1 MFTNTRTFKTALFC
15 IAAIVSSSVLSEGHH
30 ASSLKFKTQTI
41 KDNLSLLQGQGGN
54 IAILS
59 GKQGLLMVDDDY
71 QKMSPALQNAL
82 SEFGGEEKLTYIV
95 NTHWHG
101 DHTQGNLHFG
111 HHAQI
116 IAHDNVRERL
126 LTSQEVKLFNMKT
139 EPYPEHALPSITYEK
154 SLTLHINNE
163 EVELVHMPGGHTD
176 GDSVVF
182 FKNAN
187 VVHMGDHFFNGF
199 YPFVDVQNGGN
210 VARMAENVTKVL
222 SLISKKTIVIPGHGP
237 VANKKDLLAFKK
249 MLEGTSA
256 EIEMMKK
263 QGLSLSAMKEKGL
276 SSTWDE
282 WNDGFLSEEVWI
294 GIVNESLESSL

>member
-1 MFTNTRTFKTALFC
+1 MKIGTFKTALFS
-15 IAAIVSSSVLSEGHH
+15 IAVIVSSSVLSEGHH
-30 ASSLKFKTQTI
+30 ATSLTFKTQTI
-41 KDNLSLLQGQGGN
+41 KDNLTLLQGQGGN
-54 IAILS
+54 IAVLS

-71 QKMSPALQNAL
+71 KKMSPALQKAL

-139 EPYPEHALPSITYEK
+139 ESYPEHALPSITYEK
-154 SLTLHINNE
+154 ALTIHINNE

-182 FKNAN
+182 FKNAD

-210 VARMAENVTKVL
+210 VAHMAENVTKVL
-222 SLISKKTIVIPGHGP
+222 SLISEKTIVIPGHGP
-237 VANKKDLLAFKK
+237 VATKQDLLAFKK

-256 EIEMMKK
+256 EIEVMKK
-263 QGLSLSAMKEKGL
+263 QGMSLAAMKEKGL

-282 WNDGFLSEEVWI
+282 WTDGFLSEDVWI
-294 GIVNESLESSL
+294 GIVNDSLESSL